1 MAVYL
6 LDTNVIIDVLNNKKH
21 RGAFLLELTE
31 GGHILACCPI
41 NVAEIHPGMKPKEE
55 RRTTALLASLL
66 FFPITFPIAELAGQL
81 KQIHSRK
88 GRTLSIPDT
97 IIVAV
102 AIYNHLTLLTDN
114 TKDFPMRELNI
125 HPLPQ
130 LRTGMV

>member
-6 LDTNVIIDVLNNKKH
+6 LDTNVIIDVLNNKKD

-41 NVAEIHPGMKPKEE
+41 NVAEIHAGMKPKEE
-55 RRTTALLASLL
+55 RRTTALLASLQ
-66 FFPITFPIAELAGQL
+66 FFPITELAGQL
-81 KQIHSRK
+81 KQIHSRR

-97 IIVAV
+97 IIAAV
-102 AIYNHLTLLTDN
+102 AIYNHLTILTDN
-114 TKDFPMRELNI
+114 TNDFLIKELYI

-130 LRTGMV
+130 PRTGTV